1 MSSSTHKAS
10 EDGSSHETLSH
21 GSGPVVLPNCL
32 PLYDILYDMQSHLL
46 AGDRSSHVGE
56 KILDR
61 DYSPMFLRKGRFP
74 PALRVASR
82 KHHFDVPQIR
92 TGLGESGCLK
102 GCFRHGGSLRR
113 ERDVNA
119 VVVGEEFHGDGGRGK
134 GAEKDHHSPRSYCTT
149 PLIFVSSLSRSRTAV
164 EPIPRPAPTFGFSP
178 NNPSLR
184 APAARWKSMG
194 QRERD
199 TSSLVKSG
207 RHIDPSFSSVF
218 GCSMSV
224 HSYLHHDC

>member
-1 MSSSTHKAS
+1 MPKLLRIEVSILAAVRSRMLHQHFKRYCDSIDMSSSTHKAS

-134 GAEKDHHSPRSYCTT
+134 GAEKDHRSLLRTRRCLVPGWDSWKQEPC
-149 PLIFVSSLSRSRTAV
+149 PLMQWR
-164 EPIPRPAPTFGFSP
+164 G
-178 NNPSLR
+178 
-184 APAARWKSMG
+184 
-194 QRERD
+194 RER
-199 TSSLVKSG
+199 
-207 RHIDPSFSSVF
+207 
-218 GCSMSV
+218 
-224 HSYLHHDC
+224 